1 MAPVDGVVHE
11 KLPGLASVPVSIGS
25 PQQPINIV
33 WYLHWQI
40 IWVVH
45 EFSEVFLKEEGKD
58 TFLLEGL
65 CQELGADMSIATF
78 VTERGLRSGDSKLKE
93 KLRVILKHR

>member
-1 MAPVDGVVHE
+1 M
-11 KLPGLASVPVSIGS
+11 
-25 PQQPINIV
+25 
-33 WYLHWQI
+33 
-40 IWVVH
+40 
-45 EFSEVFLKEEGKD
+45 KEEGKD